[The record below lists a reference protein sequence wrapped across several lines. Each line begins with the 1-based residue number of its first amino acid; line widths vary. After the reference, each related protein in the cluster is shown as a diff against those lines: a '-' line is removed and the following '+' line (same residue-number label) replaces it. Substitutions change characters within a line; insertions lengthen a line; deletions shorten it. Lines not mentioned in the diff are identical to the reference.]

1 MDVSAMNATA
11 AAFEDLDWSARA
23 SRIAAAAAVLGGAG
37 SLAGLFLGGEE
48 FWWMLLVNFLFWGG
62 IAQGMI
68 IWAAILRAAQATW
81 AAGVNRVARSA
92 VHFLPV
98 SLVLFALLFAGRE
111 HWLTWLHHP
120 VPAKAKWLNE
130 GFFFARNAA
139 ALLVLTGLSYWYV
152 LAYRRLE
159 PREGE
164 EPSDHAAAVV
174 NRLAIGLILAY
185 VVVYTLL
192 AFDLVMSLE
201 PHWYS
206 TLFGAYYFVGNQ
218 YAAMAAIIIVATL
231 AGRAAGLEKHLDSH
245 RFSDMGNLMM
255 GFGILFS
262 GFVFA
267 QWLTIWYGNIPEEAT
282 YLHHRLYLFPWR
294 AVGIAIL
301 VILMFGPFLLL
312 QSRAAKSTPGRLVW
326 IAAMVFAG
334 LWLERW
340 MLVVPALAPGRLAG
354 LGPLC
359 WSIPIFCAGS
369 LALAIISSLRQGPR
383 VSGLDLALKL
393 E

>member
-1 MDVSAMNATA
+1 MNATA
-11 AAFEDLDWSARA
+11 AVAEGADWSAKA
-23 SRIAAAAAVLGGAG
+23 SRIAAAAAILGGAG

-68 IWAAILRAAQATW
+68 LWAAILRTAQASW
-81 AAGVNRVARSA
+81 AAGVNRIARSSI
-92 VHFLPV
+92 HFLPV
-98 SLVLFALLFAGRE
+98 SLVMFALLYFGRE

-130 GFFFARNAA
+130 GFFFARNAV
-139 ALLVLTGLSYWYV
+139 ALLILTGLSYWYV
-152 LAYRRLE
+152 LAYRKLD
-159 PREGE
+159 PGEGR
-164 EPSDHAAAVV
+164 EPSDETASFI
-174 NRLAIGLILAY
+174 NRLAISLVLAY
-185 VVVYTLL
+185 VVIYTLL
-192 AFDLVMSLE
+192 AFDMVMSLE

-231 AGRAAGLEKHLDSH
+231 VGKPAGLEKYLDSH
-245 RFSDMGNLMM
+245 RFADMGNLMM

-301 VILMFGPFLLL
+301 VILMVGPFLLL
-312 QSRAAKSTPGRLVW
+312 QSRAAKSTPHRLVW
-326 IAAMVFAG
+326 IAALVFVG

-340 MLVVPALAPGRLAG
+340 MLVVPALAPERLAG
-354 LGPLC
+354 LGLLC
-359 WSIPIFCAGS
+359 WSIPVFCAGA
-369 LALAIISSLRQGPR
+369 LALAIISSLRSEPQ
-383 VSGLDLALKL
+383 VSGLDLALKA